1 MRELF
6 IFYRLASAHAAAA
19 QAAVLK
25 MQTTLSADHPGL
37 QARLLRR
44 PEIHDGQ
51 QTWMETY
58 ALCGG
63 EGITPALQASI
74 AAAAQALPA
83 CLAVPRHTE
92 VFIACA

>member
-6 IFYRLASAHAAAA
+6 IYYRLASAHAAVA

-37 QARLLRR
+37 QARLLCR

-58 ALCGG
+58 ALCGS

-74 AAAAQALPA
+74 GAAAQALPA

-92 VFIACA
+92 IFIACA